1 MPNLLTNHRKPA
13 IPPITAPLGN
23 HQYWLVESHLGAVSF
38 LADEP
43 DDDSL
48 YCEQCGDMDTV
59 YGLVDLANPDDVIH
73 LARYVAAHTDDWP
86 MPWEDTL
93 QQYLSNYDWTLRML
107 WNACAQTD
115 SDVHW
120 NMPAF
125 QWMFRQQLTAFWAI
139 NGLAPFNRQR
149 CVNYYTQLTKQE
161 YANEHDNSHDPVLIA
176 QRFIN
181 RDWMIMNTDPYGEGT
196 HHPYGPM
203 MPAPYVGC
211 LLEARMRIIPQ
222 YRDQWLTMIEQ
233 YEPLQWV
240 EPVEY
245 QPDQW
250 HNPTQQTTPHEH
262 IVYALRPYNTRMRM
276 AFLQYDPNLEE
287 TSSRPFK
294 RIRNNRKRHS
304 GIDLMRLL
312 TAA

>member
-1 MPNLLTNHRKPA
+1 
-13 IPPITAPLGN
+13 
-23 HQYWLVESHLGAVSF
+23 
-38 LADEP
+38 
-43 DDDSL
+43 
-48 YCEQCGDMDTV
+48 
-59 YGLVDLANPDDVIH
+59 
-73 LARYVAAHTDDWP
+73 
-86 MPWEDTL
+86 
-93 QQYLSNYDWTLRML
+93 
-107 WNACAQTD
+107 
-115 SDVHW
+115 
-120 NMPAF
+120 
-125 QWMFRQQLTAFWAI
+125 
-139 NGLAPFNRQR
+139 
-149 CVNYYTQLTKQE
+149 
-161 YANEHDNSHDPVLIA
+161 
-176 QRFIN
+176 
-181 RDWMIMNTDPYGEGT
+181 
-196 HHPYGPM
+196 
-203 MPAPYVGC
+203 
-211 LLEARMRIIPQ
+211 MRIIPQ